1 MVTDRPCRPRC
12 KGTKRKLLSLIGR
25 LHHAS
30 RVVKPGRAFIRSLID
45 ASMSV
50 ALLNHHVSLNA
61 DAKADVAWWNSFISI
76 WNEVSLIPPPF
87 VSATCSLDASGSWG
101 CGATCNGDWF
111 QLAWPVS
118 WRGVSI
124 SSKELV
130 PVVVAA
136 ALWGPRWKGRKI
148 LCLCDSSLSHQ
159 QRFHP
164 RS

>member
-12 KGTKRKLLSLIGR
+12 KGTERKLLSLIGR

-30 RVVKPGRAFIRSLID
+30 RVVKPGRAFIRSY
-45 ASMSV
+45 
-50 ALLNHHVSLNA
+50 A
-61 DAKADVAWWNSFISI
+61 DAKADIAWWNSFISI

-101 CGATCNGDWF
+101 CGATYNGDWF

-164 RS
+164 GS